1 MSVLF
6 AEAAG
11 ELVAVHGPDVEAF
24 PFSMVVSR
32 SDAADLP
39 DEGDVTVE
47 AGAVLLAD
55 GRRIVA
61 RAVAG
66 AAPSAPGAAP
76 AALLAHLAALP
87 GYPERAAELA
97 SLADP
102 LRRALAEGAD
112 PLPAAATMLGRGA
125 GLTPSGDDVL
135 LGAIAMAAH
144 GHREWGVLD
153 PAPLAGAL
161 AALAPSRTTAVSI
174 AFLRAAARGRF
185 APVVGAVCRAT
196 PETLPA
202 ALRRLAAVGAS
213 SGLDTAVGIGL
224 VCAVAAPTWSAPRPR
239 RRSPARS

>member
-6 AEAAG
+6 AEAG
-11 ELVAVHGPDVEAF
+11 GDLVAIHGPDVEAF

-32 SDAADLP
+32 SDAAGLP
-39 DEGDVTVE
+39 AEGVVTVE
-47 AGAVLLAD
+47 PGALRLAD
-55 GRRIVA
+55 GRRIAA

-66 AAPSAPGAAP
+66 AAPGPPGAAP

-97 SLADP
+97 PLADP
-102 LRRALAEGAD
+102 LRRALVEAAD
-112 PLPAAATMLGRGA
+112 PLPAAIRMLGRGA

-135 LGAIAMAAH
+135 LGAIAMTAH
-144 GHREWGVLD
+144 GHHGWGLPD
-153 PAPLAGAL
+153 PAPLADAL
-161 AALAPSRTTAVSI
+161 AARAPGRTTAVSV

-185 APVVGAVCRAT
+185 APVVAGVCRAT

-202 ALRRLAAVGAS
+202 ALRRLADVGAS

-224 VCAVAAPTWSAPRPR
+224 VCAVAAGGPQR
-239 RRSPARS
+239 